1 MRLKPYI
8 HFILALILFSTLKGH
23 SQSKD
28 ISIILKNLYDRILY
42 SNNDV
47 EKLRLNDSIHLLI
60 DNYVTSDSVFVHK
73 FSNLRYLGQITSPD
87 SKLKIINW
95 NLILR
100 DGSNKYFCYLIRK
113 GEKGKGNKVYKLNG
127 SHSDNPIKTN
137 RSYSEKDWY
146 GALYYAIKPY
156 KNDYVVLGIDNSSLF
171 QTRKIIDV
179 LSFTP
184 EGGLLFGKSCFIKGK
199 ETKLREV
206 LEYSSEGVV
215 SLRFKS
221 QKLIVFDHLDVFSAG
236 HENNTESYGAGLSF
250 DGYKLKKGNWEFI
263 SNIDA
268 KNVRDKK

>member
-1 MRLKPYI
+1 MKLKPYI
-8 HFILALILFSTLKGH
+8 NIILVLILFPTLKGH

-28 ISIILKNLYDRILY
+28 ISLTLQNLYDRILY

-47 EKLRLNDSIHLLI
+47 EKLRLNDSVRLLI
-60 DNYVTSDSVFVHK
+60 DNYVTSDTVFVHK
-73 FSNLRYLGQITSPD
+73 FSNLRYLGQIKSTD

-127 SHSDNPIKTN
+127 SHSDNSIKTD

-146 GALYYAIKPY
+146 GALYYAIQPY
-156 KNDYVVLGIDNSSLF
+156 KEDYIFLGIDNGSLF

-179 LSFTP
+179 LSFTT
-184 EGGLLFGKSCFIKGK
+184 EGGILFGKSCFIRGK
-199 ETKLREV
+199 ETKMREV

-221 QKLIVFDHLDVFSAG
+221 PKLIVFDHLDIISTG
-236 HENNTESYGAGLSF
+236 HETNTDSYGAGLSF

-263 SNIDA
+263 SEIDV
-268 KNVRDKK
+268 KNVRVKK